1 MLAPRGH
8 RCRQTS
14 IMTTPPTEDKD
25 RFTCAGMLTICEDLD
40 YDFLVEDAMLCAQL

>member
-14 IMTTPPTEDKD
+14 MTTLPTEDKA
-25 RFTCAGMLTICEDLD
+25 FAGMLTICEDLD